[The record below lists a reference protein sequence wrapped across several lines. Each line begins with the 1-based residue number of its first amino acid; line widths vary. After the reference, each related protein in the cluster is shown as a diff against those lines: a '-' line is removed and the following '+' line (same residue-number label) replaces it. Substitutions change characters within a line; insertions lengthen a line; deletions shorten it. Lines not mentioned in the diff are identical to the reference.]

1 MEPRS
6 KRLAKAVRLL
16 MAMSFGLLMT
26 SVMLLALFLATV
38 VKPLVGESVA
48 LLFFS
53 ALFAAFS
60 FLCYLQYV
68 HLQCLAVKETL
79 REYVN
84 EVMRKTKQGA

>member
-6 KRLAKAVRLL
+6 KRLAKTAKLL

-26 SVMLLALFLATV
+26 SVMLLAMFLAA
-38 VKPLVGESVA
+38 VKPLIGESVA

-60 FLCYLQYV
+60 FLYYLQYMR
-68 HLQCLAVKETL
+68 LQCLAAVEALRGHIGERAKQET
-79 REYVN
+79 
-84 EVMRKTKQGA
+84 

>member
-1 MEPRS
+1 
-6 KRLAKAVRLL
+6 
-16 MAMSFGLLMT
+16 MAMSFSLIMI
-26 SVMLLALFLATV
+26 SVMSLGLFLATV
-38 VKPLVGESVA
+38 VKPLIGESVA

-68 HLQCLAVKETL
+68 HLQCLAAKETL
-79 REYVN
+79 REYVD